1 MKLDPHIMFS
11 VVWSA
16 LFPIGPVWVMCAV
29 LDKKRFYPRSLHGNP
44 PACALTSDSSH
55 SENMSATVRQGV
67 CYMNIGL
74 RIAVVTIGAII
85 VALLTFFI
93 PSLPVRFFVCLLS
106 ISGLLYVTRKR

>member
-1 MKLDPHIMFS
+1 MD
-11 VVWSA
+11 
-16 LFPIGPVWVMCAV
+16 
-29 LDKKRFYPRSLHGNP
+29 
-44 PACALTSDSSH
+44 
-55 SENMSATVRQGV
+55 
-67 CYMNIGL
+67 IGL